1 MIPEE
6 IQLAKLR
13 RILLGL
19 ERWIMEA
26 VGKVVER
33 GVQEQLWTLQ
43 IRQIAAG
50 DQVALGQLY
59 DGTSRFVYGLAL
71 RILGDPGE
79 AEEVTL
85 DVYEQVWRQAGDYS
99 LQRGT
104 PLVWLTMLTRSRAID
119 RLRVAKRQRHR
130 EESLDEAH
138 YFTSTL
144 ASPEEDALTVER
156 RQLVQEALRSLNPD
170 QRQAVELAYFH
181 GMSHAE
187 IAQYLGE
194 PLGTVKTRIR
204 SGMMK
209 LREWLLPLQEG
220 LQA

>member
-1 MIPEE
+1 
-6 IQLAKLR
+6 
-13 RILLGL
+13 
-19 ERWIMEA
+19 MEA

-50 DQVALGQLY
+50 DQMALGQLY

-99 LQRGT
+99 LRRGT

-138 YFTSTL
+138 HFASTL

-156 RQLVQEALRSLNPD
+156 RQLVQEALRNLNPD

-181 GMSHAE
+181 GMSHTE